1 MARTAVFAVL
11 ALVGFAANSLLC
23 RTALRNGAIDPATF
37 SAIRLASGAIALT
50 ALALA
55 RGGGTRPRSSSWGS
69 AGLLFLYAAPFSFAY
84 VSLGTGT
91 GALLLFG
98 AVQVTMLL
106 AAVRRG
112 ERPGALRWLG
122 LAIAF
127 AGLIGLV
134 FPGITA
140 PAPAGAALMVV
151 AGIAWGLYS
160 LRGRGATDP
169 LGTTAGNF
177 LRTVPMAAALWL
189 VARPSAPI
197 QTVGVVWAALS
208 GAVASGVG
216 YALWYGALRDLSAVT
231 AAAVQLVVPVL
242 AACGGIVLL
251 GEAPTPRLAIA
262 SLLVLGGIALT
273 IRRAPP
279 RAA

>member
-1 MARTAVFAVL
+1 MARTAFFTVA

-37 SAIRLASGAIALT
+37 AAIRLASGAIVLS

-55 RGGGTRPRSSSWGS
+55 RGGRTRPRSSSWAS

-127 AGLIGLV
+127 GGLIGLV

-140 PAPAGAALMVV
+140 PSPAGAALMVV

-177 LRTVPMAAALWL
+177 LRTVPLAAALWL
-189 VARPSAPI
+189 VARPSAPVR
-197 QTVGVVWAALS
+197 TVGVAWAVLS

-216 YALWYGALRDLSAVT
+216 YALWYRALRDLSAVT

-279 RAA
+279 RAV